1 MADNRE
7 EKTNEKESKPIPRTR
22 ALFSPVPPRFFFC
35 MMSL

>member
-22 ALFSPVPPRFFFC
+22 YEVTGKMR
-35 MMSL
+35 